1 MKQYLNRGI
10 KEIIQE
16 FPETGRILDTFNIGC
31 TACSVGTCLLK
42 DIVEVHNLPYEEEHA
57 LMLQISRVIY
67 PGVEVEVPRIERKA
81 PVGDGKITYSPPMRT
96 LVDEH
101 TVIKRLLALIPR
113 ILEDLDVTR
122 EHDRQV
128 VLEVVDFIRS
138 YADRFHHAKEED
150 ILFKEFSDDLEIL
163 KSMLEEHRIGREHV
177 KAVLET
183 AERGDTLSV
192 KFHLTSY
199 GQLLMGHIKKEDE
212 ILYPWMD
219 RNLSTAQ
226 VGELFAR
233 FAKTDEQFRDT
244 ASRQQEFIRRLEKK
258 FNHEEVTTNV

>member
-1 MKQYLNRGI
+1 MEQYLNRGI

-16 FPETGRILDTFNIGC
+16 FPETGRILDAFNIGC

-57 LMLQISRVIY
+57 LMLRIGRVIY
-67 PGVEVEVPRIERKA
+67 PGVEIEVPRIERKA
-81 PVGDGKITYSPPMRT
+81 PAGDGTIRYSPPMRA

-101 TVIKRLLALIPR
+101 TVIKRLLVLIPR
-113 ILEDLDVTR
+113 LTEDLDVTKGQ
-122 EHDRQV
+122 DRQL

-150 ILFKEFSDDLEIL
+150 ILFREFGEDLEIL

-183 AERGDTLSV
+183 VERGDTLSV
-192 KFHLTSY
+192 KYHLTSY
-199 GQLLMGHIKKEDE
+199 GQLLLGHIKKEDE

-226 VGELFAR
+226 VGELFSR
-233 FAKTDEQFRDT
+233 FVKTDEQFRDT
-244 ASRQQEFIRRLEKK
+244 ASRQQEFVRRLEEK
-258 FNHEEVTTNV
+258 FNHEEVTSNV

>member
-1 MKQYLNRGI
+1 MEQYLNRGI
-10 KEIIQE
+10 KDIIQE
-16 FPETGRILDTFNIGC
+16 FPEAGRILDEFNIGC

-57 LMLQISRVIY
+57 LMLRISRVIY
-67 PGVEVEVPRIERKA
+67 PGAEVEVPRVQRKTQ
-81 PVGDGKITYSPPMRT
+81 PPSGGIKYSPPMKA

-113 ILEDLDVTR
+113 VIEELDVTR
-122 EHDRQV
+122 EQHRKL

-150 ILFKEFSDDLEIL
+150 ILFREFGEDLEII
-163 KSMLEEHRIGREHV
+163 KSMHEEHRIGRGHV
-177 KAVLET
+177 KAVIE
-183 AERGDTLSV
+183 AVESGDTAAV
-192 KFHLTSY
+192 KDHLTAY
-199 GQLLMGHIKKEDE
+199 GQLLTGHIRKEDE

-226 VGELFAR
+226 VGALFSK
-233 FAKTDEQFRDT
+233 FAETDEQSRET
-244 ASRQQEFIRRLEKK
+244 ASRQKEFIRSLEKQ
-258 FNHEEVTTNV
+258 FTCEEVTNHV

>member
-1 MKQYLNRGI
+1 MDKYLNRGI

-16 FPETGRILDTFNIGC
+16 FPETGRILDEFNIGC

-42 DIVEVHNLPYEEEHA
+42 DIVEVHNLPIEEEHA
-57 LMLQISRVIY
+57 LMLRIGRVVY
-67 PGVEVEVPRIERKA
+67 PGSEVEVPRVQRKTQ
-81 PVGDGKITYSPPMRT
+81 PSSGGIKYSPPMKA

-101 TVIKRLLALIPR
+101 TVIKRLLALIPG
-113 ILEDLDVTR
+113 IIEELDVTR
-122 EHDRQV
+122 EHDRQL

-150 ILFKEFSDDLEIL
+150 ILFREFGDDLEIL
-163 KSMLEEHRIGREHV
+163 KSMLEEHRMGRSHV
-177 KAVLET
+177 ETVIEAVES
-183 AERGDTLSV
+183 GDTESV
-192 KFHLTSY
+192 RDHLTAY
-199 GQLLMGHIKKEDE
+199 GQLLAGHIKKEDE

-233 FAKTDEQFRDT
+233 FVKTDEQFHHT
-244 ASRQQEFIRRLEKK
+244 AFRQKDFVRRLEEK
-258 FNHEEVTTNV
+258 FNHEEVTNNV